1 MKIALIGYGKM
12 GKEIEQLAFA
22 ASHNII
28 LKIDKND
35 KLHLNELAKA
45 DVAIEFSEPAAAY
58 NNILA
63 CFNSNVPVVVGTTG
77 WYDRFDE
84 VKKICTEKNQALFY
98 SSNFSVGV
106 NIFFEVNK
114 KLASMM
120 SGRSEYDV
128 GMEETHHTEKKDAPS
143 GTALVLAKEVLEQVK
158 RKKKWISVTGTSSP
172 PDSKDELIIRSFRE
186 GKVPGTHQIKYTSD
200 VDEIIIEHKAFSRKG
215 FASGALLAA
224 EWIVGRKGMF
234 TMSDLLKL

>member
-12 GKEIEQLAFA
+12 GKEIEQLAL
-22 ASHNII
+22 ASKHDVV
-28 LKIDKND
+28 LRIDKHTD
-35 KLHLNELAKA
+35 DSLNEIGKA

-63 CFNSNVPVVVGTTG
+63 CFDANVPIVVGTTG
-77 WYDRFDE
+77 WYDKFDE
-84 VKKICTEKNQALFY
+84 VKKLCVEKKQALFY

-114 KLASMM
+114 KLASLM
-120 SGRSEYDV
+120 GERIEYDV
-128 GMEETHHTEKKDAPS
+128 DMEEIHHSEKKDAPS
-143 GTALVLAKEVLEQVK
+143 GTAIVLANGVIEQVK
-158 RKKKWISVTGTSSP
+158 RKKKWKSVLWPANAVSA
-172 PDSKDELIIRSFRE
+172 KDDLLIHSLRE
-186 GKVPGTHQIKYTSD
+186 GNVPGTHRVKYLSD
-200 VDEIIIEHKAFSRKG
+200 VDEITIEHKAFSRRG

-224 EWIVGRKGMF
+224 EWLKGKKGIF